1 MPMENDLNN
10 ISNSTININISSEAK
25 EKLEENLEQNLEQ
38 NSMVQTLF
46 KNLNKTNAIPQML
59 ITSAFT
65 NRLWYINEIKIQAE
79 KKYHHVYHIALP
91 VDEVND
97 KEYFEEIAEV
107 FNIREYKA
115 SRIRRELIRLVENS
129 QGEVFVLITDFENDK
144 HLDDFAKLMRSVLDK
159 VSKKLRVITIG
170 GEKLANLKTNMGI
183 NSYFNYFEKHN
194 V

>member
-1 MPMENDLNN
+1 MPMENALNN
-10 ISNSTININISSEAK
+10 ISNSNIVINISSDAK
-25 EKLEENLEQNLEQ
+25 EKVEENLEQ

-59 ITSAFT
+59 ITSAST

-129 QGEVFVLITDFENDK
+129 HDEVFVLITDFENDK
-144 HLDDFAKLMRSVLDK
+144 HLDNFAKLMRSVLDK

-183 NSYFNYFEKHN
+183 NSYFNYFEQHN